1 LPEGAA
7 VIEGSTPRWILVA
20 ALLLVG
26 ILVPFAL
33 LDREM
38 TVWSLRWVSGEAQTP
53 WIFVAVVALL
63 AADVVLPVPSS
74 LVSTAAGASL
84 GFALGSVASI
94 AGMTLCA
101 QVGYLAGRRIGAR
114 IVCRI
119 VSSNALTIASQRLED
134 RATTA
139 LIIMRPVPVLAEA
152 SVLMAGVLRVNPIRF
167 FVTTFLANIG
177 ISVAYCAVG
186 ALALEWN
193 SFVAAFAGAITVPA
207 VAIGAVRVYDR
218 RCRGRH

>member
-1 LPEGAA
+1 M
-7 VIEGSTPRWILVA
+7 IEGSTPRWILVG
-20 ALLLVG
+20 ALLLVA

-38 TVWSLRWVSGEAQTP
+38 TMWSLRWVSREAGTP

-101 QVGYLAGRRIGAR
+101 QAGYLVGRRFGVP
-114 IVCRI
+114 IVGRI
-119 VSSNALTIASQRLED
+119 VSNDALTMASQRLKG
-134 RATTA
+134 RATAA
-139 LIIMRPVPVLAEA
+139 LIMMRAVPVLAEA
-152 SVLMAGVLRVNPIRF
+152 SVLMAGVLRVNPVRF
-167 FVTTFLANIG
+167 FATTFLANIG

-186 ALALEWN
+186 ALALQWN
-193 SFVAAFAGAITVPA
+193 SFLAAFAGAMAVPA

-218 RCRGRH
+218 RRGRR